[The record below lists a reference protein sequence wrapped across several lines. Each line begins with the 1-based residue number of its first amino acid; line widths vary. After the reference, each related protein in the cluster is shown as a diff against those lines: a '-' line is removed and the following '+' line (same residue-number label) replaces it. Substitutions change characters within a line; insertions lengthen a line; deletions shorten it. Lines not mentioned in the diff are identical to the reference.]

1 MELYV
6 HLPFCRQKC
15 RYCDFA
21 SWAGMEDRMDFYTEL
36 LLREAKE
43 RKGEMEGPAE
53 TVYFGGGTPSLLPPA
68 LLKKL
73 IRGLRDTLGI
83 REGAEFTAEANPG
96 TLTEGWLETA
106 RESGINRLSLGVQ
119 ARQDHLLEELGRIHR
134 FREAEEAFAMARRAG
149 FRNLSLDLMFG
160 LPKQTME
167 DWRETLE
174 AALSLSPEHISAY
187 GLIPEEGTPLMAD
200 LEGGRLQL
208 PEPEEERAM
217 YDLLKRMLSA
227 RGFEAYEIS
236 NFARPGYACR
246 HNLGYWTQVPYLG
259 LGLSAASMVHM
270 EKKSAG
276 VSCLRL
282 SNPRSWKEYEDTVL
296 HPEKG
301 GREVTLVT
309 PPEAR
314 FETLMLGFRLSRG
327 VSEQEFEALHGLTL
341 ESFRGEKLRRL
352 QAQGLMEHAEGRW
365 FLTDRGMD
373 IQNSVLVELMD

>member
-36 LLREAKE
+36 LLREAKD
-43 RKGEMEGPAE
+43 RKGDMEGPAD

-68 LLKKL
+68 LLKRL
-73 IRGLRDTLGI
+73 IRGLRDTPGI

-96 TLTEGWLETA
+96 TLTQEWLEA
-106 RESGINRLSLGVQ
+106 ALEGGINRLSLGVQ
-119 ARQDHLLEELGRIHR
+119 ARQDALLSELGRIHR
-134 FREAEEAFAMARRAG
+134 FREAEESVAMARRAG

-160 LPKQTME
+160 LPGQTMA

-200 LEGGRLQL
+200 LESGRLRL
-208 PEPEEERAM
+208 PEPEEERDM
-217 YDLLKRMLSA
+217 YDLLRRVLSA
-227 RGFEAYEIS
+227 HGFEAYEVS

-259 LGLSAASMVHM
+259 LGLSAASMVRM
-270 EKKSAG
+270 EKKNAG
-276 VSCLRL
+276 VSYLRL
-282 SNPRSWKEYEDTVL
+282 SNPRNWKEYEETVL

-301 GREVTLVT
+301 GREETPVD

-314 FETLMLGFRLSRG
+314 FETLMLGLRLTRG
-327 VSEQEFEALHGLTL
+327 VSEEEFEALHGLTL
-341 ESFRGEKLRRL
+341 EAFRGERLRRL
-352 QAQGLMEHAEGRW
+352 QAQGLMKHEGGRW

-373 IQNSVLVELMD
+373 IQNRVLVELMD